1 MRRSLKRTELACRGT
16 LTATVPGQSLY
27 KAPQTY
33 LAQHP
38 TAPPEEQVITT
49 DPENVLLRV
58 LKLSQKKESSK
69 GKGDKGKAAEKSKRY
84 ALFHGFIDSHCKLL
98 LAYPSTMRWL
108 CRPAAEA
115 AEGAPV
121 NKKQNLQAATG
132 GQLILIYLVTMFM
145 CPTPCLLLMVC
156 YCSDGEAGSS
166 RGSKAEKFTLQ
177 ELQGRTNK
185 ALMVRPVA

>member
-1 MRRSLKRTELACRGT
+1 MWHPVRENEHVCRGT

-58 LKLSQKKESSK
+58 LKLSQKREGPK

-84 ALFHGFIDSHCKLL
+84 ALVHGLIDSCVELL
-98 LAYPSTMRWL
+98 LGLSSGHVLVM
-108 CRPAAEA
+108 
-115 AEGAPV
+115 
-121 NKKQNLQAATG
+121 QASRRG
-132 GQLILIYLVTMFM
+132 
-145 CPTPCLLLMVC
+145 
-156 YCSDGEAGSS
+156 S
-166 RGSKAEKFTLQ
+166 RGCACYQKAKLASSSW
-177 ELQGRTNK
+177 RS
-185 ALMVRPVA
+185 AHSDS